1 MSFQRFIY
9 PMLLSLVVL
18 TSQAQRIGC
27 VVHSEDRSGTRAE
40 YYTLPEPYD
49 FNPQI
54 TYRQPVV
61 LISFKNQE
69 FSMDD
74 PKDYYN
80 RLLNENA

>member
-27 VVHSEDRSGTRAE
+27 VVHSGDRSGTRAE
-40 YYTLPEPYD
+40 YYDLPEPRD
-49 FNPQI
+49 FDPQI

-61 LISFKNQE
+61 LISFKN
-69 FSMDD
+69 
-74 PKDYYN
+74 
-80 RLLNENA
+80 